1 MLTFLKILDQ
11 KMLTNTVYDH
21 TRLNAPD
28 LVRSRKLSN
37 VGIG

>member
-1 MLTFLKILDQ
+1 MLI
-11 KMLTNTVYDH
+11 NTDYDH
-21 TRLNAPD
+21 TSLNAPD